1 MVALLDLDA
10 DLLAHIARRGG
21 APVLCAMARTSH
33 ELRAPLVA
41 AGDALWR
48 DSALARFPCLKSLLE
63 LVPTS
68 LPFRS
73 LYRKQLAAVSPQS
86 EASFPDLSSYVFSV
100 ELAVPAIGWS
110 AAWSAE
116 ASSFTVEHGN
126 GHVYSGWDKICN
138 PQPWTDAT
146 RPEWLTKTLA
156 VMEEHTE
163 DRPRPPHRGGGT
175 YRQLDN
181 YAFLNS
187 EDAKSLTTMSLS
199 IIATRRVDLRA
210 FRMFEFTG
218 RGAHFDATCR
228 YASVIGMR
236 ISDNTVDFDAE
247 PLPEKEGLINFH
259 SFDHQGC
266 FPRLEIEPSFD
277 LETGHIHLGLGVS
290 GYDRWDSFDVV
301 QAKKYFANCAPWAEV
316 PVD

>member
-48 DSALARFPCLKSLLE
+48 DDALARFPCLKSLLE

-86 EASFPDLSSYVFSV
+86 EDSFPDLSSYVFSV

-156 VMEEHTE
+156 VMDT
-163 DRPRPPHRGGGT
+163 RWRYVPPAG
-175 YRQLDN
+175 QLR
-181 YAFLNS
+181 L
-187 EDAKSLTTMSLS
+187 
-199 IIATRRVDLRA
+199 
-210 FRMFEFTG
+210 FEF
-218 RGAHFDATCR
+218 RR
-228 YASVIGMR
+228 R
-236 ISDNTVDFDAE
+236 
-247 PLPEKEGLINFH
+247 
-259 SFDHQGC
+259 
-266 FPRLEIEPSFD
+266 
-277 LETGHIHLGLGVS
+277 
-290 GYDRWDSFDVV
+290 
-301 QAKKYFANCAPWAEV
+301 
-316 PVD
+316 